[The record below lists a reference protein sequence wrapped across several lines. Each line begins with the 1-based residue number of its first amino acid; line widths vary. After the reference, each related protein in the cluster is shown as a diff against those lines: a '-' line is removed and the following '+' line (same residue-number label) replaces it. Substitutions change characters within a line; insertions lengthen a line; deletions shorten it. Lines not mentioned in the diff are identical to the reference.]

1 MSETFLKT
9 KQVRDL
15 AAARAKV
22 VEEANPQATRMAPL
36 VGWITLGSLKLGAED
51 IANVWLLVRT
61 ILPQLGGGLRLVAR
75 R

>member
-9 KQVRDL
+9 KQVRE
-15 AAARAKV
+15 RYG
-22 VEEANPQATRMAPL
+22 NATRMAAL

-51 IANVWLLVRT
+51 IANVRLPVFA
-61 ILPQLGGGLRLVAR
+61 ILPQLGGRLLLVAR